1 MMSEEPWEKRLF
13 DNSRFL
19 FSVFRLHNI
28 HGYCLKIMGTENTEA
43 ISEQEQRARSSGRH
57 FRHSRSSEEPTRGKR
72 QDPNLQEEGQ
82 AGQQAGEQQQQQQQQ
97 QTIQFPVVEMS
108 QQQGGIDHDVNDQV
122 SVLTRQL
129 NNQL

>member
-1 MMSEEPWEKRLF
+1 
-13 DNSRFL
+13 
-19 FSVFRLHNI
+19 
-28 HGYCLKIMGTENTEA
+28 MGTENTEA
-43 ISEQEQRARSSGRH
+43 ISEQEQRAGSSGRH

-82 AGQQAGEQQQQQQQQ
+82 AGQQAGEQQQQ
-97 QTIQFPVVEMS
+97 TIQFPVVEMS
-108 QQQGGIDHDVNDQV
+108 QQQGGIDHDVNDRV

>member
-1 MMSEEPWEKRLF
+1 
-13 DNSRFL
+13 
-19 FSVFRLHNI
+19 
-28 HGYCLKIMGTENTEA
+28 MGTENTEA
-43 ISEQEQRARSSGRH
+43 ISEQEQRAGSSGRH

-97 QTIQFPVVEMS
+97 QQQTIQFPVVEMS
-108 QQQGGIDHDVNDQV
+108 KQQGGIEHDVNDQV

>member
-1 MMSEEPWEKRLF
+1 
-13 DNSRFL
+13 
-19 FSVFRLHNI
+19 
-28 HGYCLKIMGTENTEA
+28 MGTENTEA

-57 FRHSRSSEEPTRGKR
+57 FRHSRSSEEEPTRGKR

-82 AGQQAGEQQQQQQQQ
+82 AGEQQQQQQQQ
-97 QTIQFPVVEMS
+97 MIQFPVVEMS

-122 SVLTRQL
+122 RVLTRQL

>member
-1 MMSEEPWEKRLF
+1 
-13 DNSRFL
+13 
-19 FSVFRLHNI
+19 
-28 HGYCLKIMGTENTEA
+28 MGTENTEA
-43 ISEQEQRARSSGRH
+43 ISEQEQRAGSSGRH
-57 FRHSRSSEEPTRGKR
+57 FRHSRSSEEEPTRGKR

-82 AGQQAGEQQQQQQQQ
+82 AGQQAGEQQQQQ